1 MDSKDNRKE
10 AVSYFKISEF
20 DSKDGAEMPSS
31 VKVNVIELID
41 NLNVLRQ
48 ELGSPLYVNSGY
60 RSPEHNKNI
69 GGSINSQHLTGK
81 AADIRS
87 NEYTPKQIKEKI
99 IHYGDSSMKDYT
111 QHGSEK
117 RRKSYCARSA
127 GIKGGKGKMSANT
140 WARKDLWSC

>member
-20 DSKDGAEMPSS
+20 DSKDGAEMPSD
-31 VKVNVIELID
+31 VKMNVIELID

-60 RSPEHNKNI
+60 RSPKHNKSI
-69 GGSINSQHLTGK
+69 GGSLNSQHLTGK

-87 NEYTPKQIKEKI
+87 NEYIPKQIKEKI
-99 IHYGDSSMKDYT
+99 
-111 QHGSEK
+111 EEL
-117 RRKSYCARSA
+117 
-127 GIKGGKGKMSANT
+127 IKVGKMKQGGLSAYNT
-140 WARKDLWSC
+140 FVHYDIRGKKARW

>member
-1 MDSKDNRKE
+1 VGSKDNRKE

-20 DSKDGAEMPSS
+20 DSKDGAEMPSD
-31 VKVNVIELID
+31 VKMNVIELID

-48 ELGSPLYVNSGY
+48 ELGSPLFVNSGY

-69 GGSINSQHLTGK
+69 GGSLNSQHLTGK

-99 IHYGDSSMKDYT
+99 
-111 QHGSEK
+111 EEL
-117 RRKSYCARSA
+117 
-127 GIKGGKGKMSANT
+127 IKVGKMKQGGLSAYNT
-140 WARKDLWSC
+140 FVHYDIRGKKARW

>member
-1 MDSKDNRKE
+1 VDSKDNRKE

-20 DSKDGAEMPSS
+20 DSKDGAEMPSD
-31 VKVNVIELID
+31 VKMNVIELID

-60 RSPEHNKNI
+60 RSPKHNKSI
-69 GGSINSQHLTGK
+69 GGSLNSQHLTGK

-99 IHYGDSSMKDYT
+99 
-111 QHGSEK
+111 EEL
-117 RRKSYCARSA
+117 
-127 GIKGGKGKMSANT
+127 IKVGKMKQGGLSAYNT
-140 WARKDLWSC
+140 FVHYDIRGNKARW

>member
-1 MDSKDNRKE
+1 VDSKDNRKE

-20 DSKDGAEMPSS
+20 DSKDGAEMPSD

-87 NEYTPKQIKEKI
+87 NEYTPKQIKDKI
-99 IHYGDSSMKDYT
+99 
-111 QHGSEK
+111 EEL
-117 RRKSYCARSA
+117 
-127 GIKGGKGKMSANT
+127 IKVGKMKQGGLSAYNT
-140 WARKDLWSC
+140 FVHYDIRGKKARW

>member
-1 MDSKDNRKE
+1 MDSKANRKE

-20 DSKDGAEMPSS
+20 DSKDGAEMPSD
-31 VKVNVIELID
+31 VKMNVIELID

-60 RSPEHNKNI
+60 RSPEHNKSI
-69 GGSINSQHLTGK
+69 GGSLNSQHLAGK

-99 IHYGDSSMKDYT
+99 
-111 QHGSEK
+111 EEL
-117 RRKSYCARSA
+117 
-127 GIKGGKGKMSANT
+127 IKVGKMKQGGLSAYNT
-140 WARKDLWSC
+140 FVHYDIRGKKARW

>member
-1 MDSKDNRKE
+1 MGSKDNRKE

-48 ELGSPLYVNSGY
+48 ELGSPLFVNSGY

-69 GGSINSQHLTGK
+69 GGSLNSQHLTGK

-99 IHYGDSSMKDYT
+99 
-111 QHGSEK
+111 EEL
-117 RRKSYCARSA
+117 
-127 GIKGGKGKMSANT
+127 IKVGKMKQGGLSAYNT
-140 WARKDLWSC
+140 FVHYDIRGKKARW

>member
-1 MDSKDNRKE
+1 MDSKANRKE

-20 DSKDGAEMPSS
+20 DSKDGAEMPSD
-31 VKVNVIELID
+31 VKMNVIELID

-69 GGSINSQHLTGK
+69 GGSLNSQHLTGK

-99 IHYGDSSMKDYT
+99 K
-111 QHGSEK
+111 EL
-117 RRKSYCARSA
+117 
-127 GIKGGKGKMSANT
+127 IKIGKMKQGGLSAYNT
-140 WARKDLWSC
+140 FVHYDIRGKKARW

>member
-20 DSKDGAEMPSS
+20 DSKDGAEMPSD
-31 VKVNVIELID
+31 VKMNVIELID

-99 IHYGDSSMKDYT
+99 
-111 QHGSEK
+111 EEL
-117 RRKSYCARSA
+117 
-127 GIKGGKGKMSANT
+127 IKVGKMKQGGLSAYNT
-140 WARKDLWSC
+140 FVHYDIRGNKARW

>member
-1 MDSKDNRKE
+1 VDSKANRKE

-20 DSKDGAEMPSS
+20 DSKDGAEMPYD
-31 VKVNVIELID
+31 VKMNVIELID

-60 RSPEHNKNI
+60 RSPEHNKSI
-69 GGSINSQHLTGK
+69 GGSLNSQHLTGK

-99 IHYGDSSMKDYT
+99 
-111 QHGSEK
+111 EEL
-117 RRKSYCARSA
+117 
-127 GIKGGKGKMSANT
+127 IKVGKMKQGGLGLYPT
-140 WARKDLWSC
+140 FCHYDIRGKKARW

>member
-20 DSKDGAEMPSS
+20 DSKDGAEMPSD
-31 VKVNVIELID
+31 VKMNVIELID

-99 IHYGDSSMKDYT
+99 
-111 QHGSEK
+111 EEL
-117 RRKSYCARSA
+117 
-127 GIKGGKGKMSANT
+127 IKVGKMKQGGLSAYNT
-140 WARKDLWSC
+140 FVHYDMRGNKARW

>member
-20 DSKDGAEMPSS
+20 DSKDGAEMPFD

-48 ELGSPLYVNSGY
+48 ELGSPLFVNSGY
-60 RSPEHNKNI
+60 RSPEHNKSI
-69 GGSINSQHLTGK
+69 GGSLNSQHLIGK

-99 IHYGDSSMKDYT
+99 
-111 QHGSEK
+111 EEL
-117 RRKSYCARSA
+117 
-127 GIKGGKGKMSANT
+127 IKVGKMKQGGLSAYNT
-140 WARKDLWSC
+140 FVHYDIRGNKARW

>member
-1 MDSKDNRKE
+1 VDSKDNRKE

-20 DSKDGAEMPSS
+20 DSKDGAEMPSD
-31 VKVNVIELID
+31 VKMNVIELID

-99 IHYGDSSMKDYT
+99 
-111 QHGSEK
+111 EEL
-117 RRKSYCARSA
+117 
-127 GIKGGKGKMSANT
+127 IKVGKMKQGGLSAYNT
-140 WARKDLWSC
+140 FVHYDIRGKKARW

>member
-1 MDSKDNRKE
+1 M
-10 AVSYFKISEF
+10 SYFKISEF
-20 DSKDGAEMPSS
+20 DSKDGAEMPSD

-60 RSPEHNKNI
+60 RSPEHNKSI

-99 IHYGDSSMKDYT
+99 
-111 QHGSEK
+111 EEL
-117 RRKSYCARSA
+117 
-127 GIKGGKGKMSANT
+127 IKIGKMKQGGLSAYNT
-140 WARKDLWSC
+140 FVHYDIRGKKARW

>member
-20 DSKDGAEMPSS
+20 DSKDGAEMPYD
-31 VKVNVIELID
+31 VKMNVIELID

-48 ELGSPLYVNSGY
+48 ELKSPLYVNSGY

-69 GGSINSQHLTGK
+69 GGSLNSQHLTGK

-87 NEYTPKQIKEKI
+87 NEYTPKQIKDKI
-99 IHYGDSSMKDYT
+99 
-111 QHGSEK
+111 EEL
-117 RRKSYCARSA
+117 
-127 GIKGGKGKMSANT
+127 IKVGKMKQGGLSAYNT
-140 WARKDLWSC
+140 FVHYDIRGKKARW

>member
-1 MDSKDNRKE
+1 MGSKDNRKE

-48 ELGSPLYVNSGY
+48 ELGSPLFVNSGY

-69 GGSINSQHLTGK
+69 GGSLNSQHLTGK
-81 AADIRS
+81 AVDIRS

-99 IHYGDSSMKDYT
+99 
-111 QHGSEK
+111 EEL
-117 RRKSYCARSA
+117 
-127 GIKGGKGKMSANT
+127 IKVGKMKQGGLSAYNT
-140 WARKDLWSC
+140 FVHYDIRGKKARW

>member
-1 MDSKDNRKE
+1 VDSKANRKE

-20 DSKDGAEMPSS
+20 DSKDGAEMPFD

-48 ELGSPLYVNSGY
+48 ELGSPLFVNSGY
-60 RSPEHNKNI
+60 RSPEHNKSI
-69 GGSINSQHLTGK
+69 GGSLNSQHLTGK

-99 IHYGDSSMKDYT
+99 
-111 QHGSEK
+111 EEL
-117 RRKSYCARSA
+117 
-127 GIKGGKGKMSANT
+127 IKVGKMKQGGLSAYNT
-140 WARKDLWSC
+140 FVHYDIRGNKARW

>member
-1 MDSKDNRKE
+1 MGSKDNRKE

-20 DSKDGAEMPSS
+20 DSKDGAEMPSD
-31 VKVNVIELID
+31 VKMNVIELID

-48 ELGSPLYVNSGY
+48 ELGSPLFVNSGY

-69 GGSINSQHLTGK
+69 GGSLNSQHLTGK

-99 IHYGDSSMKDYT
+99 
-111 QHGSEK
+111 EEL
-117 RRKSYCARSA
+117 
-127 GIKGGKGKMSANT
+127 IKVGKMKQGGLSAYNT
-140 WARKDLWSC
+140 FVHYDIRGKKARW

>member
-1 MDSKDNRKE
+1 VDSKDNRKE

-20 DSKDGAEMPSS
+20 DSKDGAEMPSD
-31 VKVNVIELID
+31 VKMNVIELID

-69 GGSINSQHLTGK
+69 GGSLNSQHLTGK

-87 NEYTPKQIKEKI
+87 NEYTPKQIREKI
-99 IHYGDSSMKDYT
+99 
-111 QHGSEK
+111 EEL
-117 RRKSYCARSA
+117 
-127 GIKGGKGKMSANT
+127 IKVGKMKQGGLSAYNT
-140 WARKDLWSC
+140 FVHYDIRGKKARW